1 MKQIIKDFLNKNN
14 GQITTEDLS
23 DLNMSP
29 QDLLY
34 LERIGELD
42 RVDRGIYTDPRVIE
56 DDLFAIQYR
65 FKKGIFFKDTSL
77 FLNDMSDRTP
87 QRYEMNFPTGYHSA
101 SLKNYPVIIYR
112 QKIELY
118 KIGIEKIKSPGNH
131 LINCYNIERTLCD
144 ILRKKDSSDIE
155 IIKQAL
161 ESYAKMK
168 DKNWNR
174 LNEYAKIFKVQ
185 EKLNDLL
192 GIVM

>member
-87 QRYEMNFPTGYHSA
+87 QRYEMNFPAGYHSA